1 LLLLACVCATS
12 VHADE
17 SKVFNIQSQSL
28 AKALLDFSAQ
38 SNVAIMA
45 PGPLLEGKQAPAVS
59 GSMPPLRALEQLLRG
74 TGLTS
79 RVNEQGAVVISAE
92 AKTGAHVRDAVSA
105 QLQIAQAES
114 TVKPERETKSSD
126 DATSATGA
134 IGTPADSPR
143 DRMAMP
149 EILVTGS
156 RVLNM
161 DIARSRDDSQPYVIF
176 DRATIE
182 RSGATNL
189 GDFLRQ
195 RLPMNSISG
204 SPSQAGGGNGN
215 QSMIALRGLSPNETL
230 ILIDG
235 HRAVNPSVQGVPAQS
250 DINGISM
257 AAVERIEILPTTAS
271 GIYGGGATGGV
282 INIIMRRDYTG
293 VETRMTYENSFASD
307 TAQRKI
313 DVSAGFTLEDGKT
326 SVLLAGSYS
335 DANPFL
341 MDERDYMRNGRLRVF
356 ANNPGL
362 FLNSATPP
370 LGYTTNIRSAA
381 TNPDGTPRNL
391 TLDDGTPLN
400 SPIVNVPVGYAGLAA
415 AGDGGHA
422 FLTEAGQYNFD
433 LARTRQGVSAPA
445 NGSGAGRALVADP
458 EVKTFSATI
467 RRPLTDHISA
477 FLDLGAS
484 NNDGLYASNQVQ
496 GVYSIAA
503 NAPNNPFAQPIR
515 VTVPLSFGDTYSIH
529 TNSQRRA
536 MGGLIFQLP
545 GAWTAETDYTWD
557 RSRSYFRNA
566 FSATSAL
573 ATAINSGAID
583 VLRDLNDHPVDMAAF
598 LNPASLPTPYY
609 ATFQDAVVRL
619 SGPVLQLPG
628 GPVMLS
634 TMIEHSTL
642 DIDEARQTSSAGV
655 TTVFP
660 GRMQAVNSA
669 YLEARLPLIGPA
681 NAKPGVR
688 ELELQLAGRWDEYTI
703 DAVTGSYTAGSNTR
717 LYRGEKQL
725 SSVNP
730 TIGLRYV
737 PAPSWILRAS
747 FGTGFLPPDVNQLA
761 PIVIPGLSV
770 SVLDPRRGNAAA
782 SPSIDG
788 GVGNPNLDPEESRSW
803 SAGVVF
809 SPLQL
814 PALRMS
820 LDYTRISKSNAITFL
835 PQQQLVDN
843 EALFPERVVRAAP
856 APGDPYGVGPITYLD
871 LSRMNIART
880 RLEAWDFSVDYR
892 LTTASLGTFDFYALG
907 TRQPHFETQLLP
919 GQPYVEN
926 VGITAG
932 YPSKLKGNVG
942 VDWSN
947 GRWLAGWTAR
957 YIDSYLVSTNAGVRL
972 SQGGDG
978 RVDSQL
984 FNDVYAGYRTGGLG
998 LQWLSNIE
1006 VRLGVRNVFDE
1017 APAFDAGN
1025 SSNLYYSFYGDPRG
1039 ATYYLSLK
1047 SNF

>member
-38 SNVAIMA
+38 SDVAIMA

-59 GSMPPLRALEQLLRG
+59 GSMPPLQALEQLLRG

-79 RVNEQGAVVISAE
+79 RVNEKGAVVISAE

-105 QLQIAQAES
+105 RLQTAQAES
-114 TVKPERETKSSD
+114 NARPERDTKGVD
-126 DATSATGA
+126 RDAATSETDAA
-134 IGTPADSPR
+134 EEAPR

-176 DRATIE
+176 DRGTIE
-182 RSGATNL
+182 RSGATSL
-189 GDFLRQ
+189 GEFLKQ
-195 RLPMNSISG
+195 RLPMNSMPAAQSQTG
-204 SPSQAGGGNGN
+204 SAGGNE
-215 QSMIALRGLSPNETL
+215 SLIAMRGLSANETL

-235 HRAVNPSVQGVPAQS
+235 HRAVNPSIQGVPTQS

-282 INIIMRRDYTG
+282 INIIMRRDYVG
-293 VETRMTYENSFASD
+293 VETRMTYENSFATD

-313 DVSAGFTLEDGKT
+313 DVSAGFTLEEGKT
-326 SVLLAGSYS
+326 SVLLSGSYAE
-335 DANPFL
+335 ANPFL
-341 MDERDYMRNGRLRVF
+341 MDERDYMRDGRRRAL
-356 ANNPGL
+356 ANNPGI

-400 SPIVNVPVGYAGLAA
+400 SPIASVPVGYAGLAA
-415 AGDGGHA
+415 AGDGGAA
-422 FLTEAGQYNFD
+422 FLAGAGQYNFD
-433 LARTRQGVSAPA
+433 LARTQQGVQAAA
-445 NGSGAGRALVADP
+445 NGSGAGRALVGVP

-467 RRPLTDHISA
+467 RRSLTSRISA

-484 NNDGLYASNQVQ
+484 NNDSLYASSNLA
-496 GVYSIAA
+496 GVYTVAA

-515 VTVPLSFGDTYSIH
+515 VTVPLTLADSYSESSNH
-529 TNSQRRA
+529 QRRA

-545 GAWTAETDYTWD
+545 GAWTAEADYTWD
-557 RSRSYFRNA
+557 RSRSYFRGA
-566 FSATSAL
+566 YSATAGL
-573 ATAINSGAID
+573 ATAINSGTVD
-583 VLRDLNDHPVDMAAF
+583 VLRDLNENPPDLAAF
-598 LNPASLPTPYY
+598 VNPSSLATPYY
-609 ATFQDAVVRL
+609 STFTDAVVRM
-619 SGPVLQLPG
+619 SGPVLRLPG
-628 GPVMLS
+628 GPVTLS
-634 TMIEHSTL
+634 TMLEHSTL
-642 DIDEARQTSSAGV
+642 DIDESSQTGATGV
-655 TTVFP
+655 TTIFP
-660 GRMQAVNSA
+660 GRMQQVNSA

-688 ELELQLAGRWDEYTI
+688 ELELQLAGRWDDYTI
-703 DAVTGSYTAGSNTR
+703 DAITGSYTAGSNTQ

-725 SSVNP
+725 DSVNP

-737 PAPSWILRAS
+737 PTPSWILRAS
-747 FGTGFLPPDVNQLA
+747 FGTGFLPPDVTQLA
-761 PIVIPGLSV
+761 PIVIAGLTV
-770 SVLDPRRGNAAA
+770 PVVDPRRGGAAV
-782 SPSIDG
+782 SPAIDG
-788 GVGNPNLDPEESRSW
+788 GVGNPNLDPEKSRSW
-803 SAGVVF
+803 SAGAVV
-809 SPLQL
+809 SPQQL

-820 LDYTRISKSNAITFL
+820 LDYTRISKRDAITVLL
-835 PQQQLVDN
+835 PQQVVDN
-843 EALFPERVVRAAP
+843 ESIFQERVVRAAP
-856 APGDPYGVGPITYLD
+856 APGDPYGVGQITYLD

-880 RLEAWDFSVDYR
+880 RLEAWDFAVDYR
-892 LTTASLGTFDFYALG
+892 LTTVAAGTFDFYLIG

-919 GQPYVEN
+919 GQPYLEN
-926 VGITAG
+926 VGITAT
-932 YPSKLKGNVG
+932 YPPKLKGNLG
-942 VDWSN
+942 ADWSN
-947 GRWLAGWTAR
+947 GRWLAGWSAR
-957 YIDSYLVSTNAGVRL
+957 YIDSYLASANPVVQLT
-972 SQGGDG
+972 QGGNG

-984 FNDVYAGYRTGGLG
+984 YNDVYAGFRAAGLG
-998 LQWLSNIE
+998 LSWLSNIE

-1039 ATYYLSLK
+1039 ASYYLTLK